1 MRRLLYI
8 AVIVALI
15 VVGVLF
21 GAINQQITELH
32 LLIISVQLRV
42 VDIALIFLLLGMLLG
57 SGSLLTLLLFCG
69 GLGAAGFFLPDAL
82 TWNAGLKRQES
93 IQKTLPDALGE
104 EAQQKMREFAEVAEL
119 KY

>member
-21 GAINQQITELH
+21 GAINQQVTELH

-42 VDIALIFLLLGMLLG
+42 VDIALVFLLLGMLLG
-57 SGSLLTLLLFCG
+57 LLMAMLYSLQRKAKGWLRKST
-69 GLGAAGFFLPDAL
+69 
-82 TWNAGLKRQES
+82 ES
-93 IQKTLPDALGE
+93 
-104 EAQQKMREFAEVAEL
+104 R
-119 KY
+119 